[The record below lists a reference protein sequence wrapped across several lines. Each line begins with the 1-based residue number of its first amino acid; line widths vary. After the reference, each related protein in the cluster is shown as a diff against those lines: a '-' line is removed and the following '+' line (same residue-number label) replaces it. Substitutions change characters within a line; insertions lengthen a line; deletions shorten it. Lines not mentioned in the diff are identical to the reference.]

1 MQYSRVLGVCFVTS
15 SLTPTSSSLTLFPLT
30 KKPDPMCAAWSGE
43 VHALHAVQDKA
54 GLLNMGPTWSPKN
67 GFGTCC
73 GFPVNGFENNG
84 ISNGSSGGSAISPEG
99 WLFNIC
105 NETSRCSHA
114 PNFPLATWFIRL
126 WEDPSFVRVCA
137 DRWSELRK
145 SNWSDASVTGAL
157 ASQQSLLQPA
167 ALRGFAR

>member
-1 MQYSRVLGVCFVTS
+1 
-15 SLTPTSSSLTLFPLT
+15 
-30 KKPDPMCAAWSGE
+30 MCAAWSGD
-43 VHALHAVQDKA
+43 VHVLHAVQHKA

-67 GFGTCC
+67 GFGACC

-126 WEDPSFVRVCA
+126 WEDPSFVRGCA
-137 DRWSELRK
+137 VRWSELRK
-145 SNWSDASVTGAL
+145 SSWSDASVTGAL

-167 ALRGFAR
+167 AVRGFAR